1 MRRLPLRSIE
11 AFIVAAR
18 LLNLTRAAAEMGL
31 TVPALSRRI
40 GLLERELGM
49 ALFRRL
55 PRGLALTEAGGAYAA
70 SLAPAWAAMALATEA
85 ARTNAPGRGVTV
97 TTLPTFA
104 ANWLLPRLGRFQA
117 RHPEI
122 EVGIETSVDL
132 VDLRR
137 RPDLDGAIRLGE
149 GSWAGL
155 AADCLLPIDAFP
167 VASPGYLAGHE
178 PVTSPEALLRH
189 VLIESN
195 HRPEF
200 WPEWFRAA
208 DLDAAACR
216 RRGFDN
222 LHLVHEAAAAG
233 LGIAIGLGPL
243 LQPYLDSGRLRYVLP
258 SPVRLS
264 RGFHLVWRA
273 DGPPADSAFDT
284 FRDWLLAEA
293 TGAGLRFA
301 EASPA
306 QN

>member
-11 AFIVAAR
+11 AFVVVAR

-40 GLLERELGM
+40 SLLEQEFGT

-55 PRGLALTEAGGAYAA
+55 PRGLALTEAGDAYAA
-70 SLAPAWAAMALATEA
+70 ALAPAWAAMAQATEA
-85 ARTNAPGRGVTV
+85 ARARMPRRRVTV

-104 ANWLLPRLGRFQA
+104 ANWLVPRLDRFQA

-122 EVGIETSVDL
+122 EVGIETSIDL

-149 GSWAGL
+149 GPWAGH
-155 AADCLLPIDAFP
+155 AADSLLPIDAYP
-167 VASPGYLAGHE
+167 VASPGYLAGHA
-178 PVTSPEALLRH
+178 PVTSPRALLRH
-189 VLIESN
+189 VLIDSN

-208 DLDAAACR
+208 DIDAADCR

-222 LHLVHEAAAAG
+222 LQLVHEAAAAG
-233 LGIAIGLGPL
+233 LGVAIGLGPL
-243 LQPYLDSGRLRYVLP
+243 LQPYLDSGRLRRVLP
-258 SPVRLS
+258 GGVRLS
-264 RGFHLVWRA
+264 RGFHLVRRA
-273 DGPPADSAFDT
+273 DDAPANRAFDA

-293 TGAGLRFA
+293 ADAGLRFA
-301 EASPA
+301 ETSSAR
-306 QN
+306 N